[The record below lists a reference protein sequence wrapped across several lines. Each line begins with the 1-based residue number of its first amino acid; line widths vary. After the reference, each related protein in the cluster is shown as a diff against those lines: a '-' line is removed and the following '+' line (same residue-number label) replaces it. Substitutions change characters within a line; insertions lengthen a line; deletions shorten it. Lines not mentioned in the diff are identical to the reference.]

1 MVLSPVCLFSR
12 DEVIGEKENWS
23 WVGRVRGV
31 VNMGNDGRGERG
43 RWTEAGREQKMP
55 LCKNGLNRAR
65 TELN

>member
-1 MVLSPVCLFSR
+1 MELGWKS
-12 DEVIGEKENWS
+12 G
-23 WVGRVRGV
+23 GV

-65 TELN
+65 TELK